1 MESLGEYLDRV
12 MRQKNLTAKELAR
25 RCNVT
30 NSYIA
35 RVRKGAAGNLTV
47 QTMTMLAE
55 GLGVNPHDIFTAASG
70 CPVEE
75 TERIDAL
82 ALLDHLQKLIQN
94 PAGVKILQQCAQLSS
109 GKQKPLLDFMT
120 FLNERPAKTGGKSRK
135 K

>member
-1 MESLGEYLDRV
+1 MESLGEYFDRV
-12 MRQKNLTAKELAR
+12 MRQKNLSSQELAE

-30 NSYIA
+30 KSYIA

-70 CPVEE
+70 FPTEE
-75 TERIDAL
+75 RERIDAL
-82 ALLDHLQKLIQN
+82 VLLDPLQKLIQT
-94 PAGVKILQQCAQLSS
+94 PAGFKILQQCALLSS
-109 GKQKPLLDFMT
+109 EKQKPLLDFMI
-120 FLNERPAKTGGKSRK
+120 FLNEQPAKTRGKSRK

>member
-70 CPVEE
+70 FPAGEA
-75 TERIDAL
+75 ERVDAL

-94 PAGVKILQQCAQLSS
+94 PAGFDILQQCAGLSS
-109 GKQKPLLDFMT
+109 EKQKPLLDFVAS
-120 FLNERPAKTGGKSRK
+120 LNQQPSKTRK
-135 K
+135 KPRKQ